1 MSDIRVFGPDDE
13 GNDYSTMG
21 LVGTLIPISCTFHE
35 VANGESSIEL
45 EHPIDPYGKYTALER
60 QNILVVP
67 VPVRTTPEIQNG
79 SCVTAVSVYKVKPLN
94 QLSSTA
100 QRTLYKKETGSS
112 KMKVMAPGDTV
123 TVVFQ
128 PYDWADVDRWKVVC
142 KYGTGWVYP
151 AGLELV
157 DEVTIPDNS
166 QAIEEVQSPW
176 TVMDQYFRIYKVTK
190 NLDSVTAY
198 ARHITYDLLY
208 DVSHFYYQGNQ
219 TLPLQEAADTVLEFS
234 YGGETRFKA
243 YTNVTNE
250 AVPGTSLR
258 GKTMIA
264 AFLDPEEGLCA
275 KYHVNLV
282 RNNHDLYLLH
292 DPGLNRGVRIQ
303 YSKNMLGVE
312 FESDEDSVI
321 TRIIPVGE
329 QENGDGLYLG
339 GDPLINQFVDSDRID
354 DYPVKHVYYM
364 KCENCRVGQEEEDG
378 TKLTTEV
385 AQARM
390 IAQAEEMF
398 ENGCDLPK
406 ISMKVDFVNI
416 GDTEEYRQF
425 ANLEN
430 CFLYDYVIVQHP
442 DIGIDI
448 TARIS
453 EIEWDCLLDRMTSM
467 TIGEVGETLA
477 NSGITSWQIPSG
489 INGNKITQG
498 TISGGALQAD
508 IINTKHIQSGS
519 INTDALQAQSVTAE
533 KLAAGSVTA
542 DKIQAGSVTADKI
555 DTASLNA
562 AVADIVTLL
571 VGNITADNIETDELA
586 AVLGNFVKIYADYA
600 GIDFATVKDL
610 ITDELI
616 FRVGSANE
624 LYIDRLV
631 ATSAF
636 LASATLGDLVIKG
649 EDGNYYRIYV
659 QSDGTLITE
668 QIEVTDDEIEAG
680 ETDDGKGIVD
690 TDVDIPEMN
699 GGNILG
705 TSAVINTILTDALTA
720 NKITAAQAMI
730 ASATIPELAVTAINA
745 IGNSID
751 ITANTTIQMLIATDE
766 LIKAWYTFG
775 ADGLD
780 IGKAGSTYSTRID
793 DTGFHILQLNEKI
806 GSFAKRRLITEA
818 VQLGPVDAV
827 GTRVVM
833 RNAYDGGVI
842 FVPEEVGY

>member
-1 MSDIRVFGPDDE
+1 MSEIRVFSSDDE

-21 LVGTLIPISCTFHE
+21 LVGALIPIACTFCE

-45 EHPIDPYGKYTALER
+45 EHPLDPYGKYKALER

-190 NLDSVTAY
+190 NLDSVIAH
-198 ARHITYDLLY
+198 ARHISYDLLY
-208 DVSHFYYQGNQ
+208 DCTHFYYEGNQ
-219 TLPLQEAADTVLEFS
+219 TMSLQEAADTILEFS

-243 YTNVTNE
+243 YTNVANE
-250 AVPGTSLR
+250 AVPGTNLR
-258 GKTMIA
+258 GKTMIS
-264 AFLDPEEGLCA
+264 AFLDPEDGLCA
-275 KYHVNLV
+275 RYHVNLV

-292 DPGLNRGVRIQ
+292 DPGINRGIRIQ
-303 YSKNMLGVE
+303 YGKNMLGVK

-321 TRIIPVGE
+321 TRIIPEGE

-339 GDPLINQFVDSDRID
+339 GFPQIDQFVDSPRIGE
-354 DYPVKHVYYM
+354 YPVRHVYHM
-364 KCENCRVGQEEEDG
+364 KCENCKVGQEEEDG
-378 TKLTTEV
+378 TKLTMEV
-385 AQARM
+385 ARARM

-406 ISMKVDFVNI
+406 ISMQVDFVNL
-416 GDTEEYRQF
+416 GDTEEYKQF
-425 ANLEN
+425 RNLEN
-430 CFLYDYVIVQHP
+430 CFLYDYVTVQHP

-453 EIEWDCLLDRMTSM
+453 EIEWDCLLDRMQKM

-477 NSGITSWQIPSG
+477 NSGITSWQIPNG
-489 INGNKITQG
+489 INGNKIASGTLGNAAFQANIIAAKHIQANSINTQ
-498 TISGGALQAD
+498 ALQA
-508 IINTKHIQSGS
+508 G
-519 INTDALQAQSVTAE
+519 SVTAE

-542 DKIQAGSVTADKI
+542 DKIAAGAISADSI
-555 DTASLNA
+555 DAASLQA
-562 AVADIVTLL
+562 KIAEIVTLL
-571 VGNITADNIETDELA
+571 VGSITADNIETDQLA
-586 AVLGNFVKIYADYA
+586 AVLGDFLTLYSDYA
-600 GIDFATVKDL
+600 GINFADVKDL
-610 ITDELI
+610 IADEAI
-616 FRVGSANE
+616 FRVGVANE

-631 ATSAF
+631 ATTAY
-636 LASATLGDLVIKG
+636 LASASMDNLVVKG
-649 EDGNYYRIYV
+649 EDGKYYRIIV
-659 QSDGTLITE
+659 QSDGEIITS
-668 QIEVTDDEIEAG
+668 EVDLSDEEIAAG
-680 ETDDGKGIVD
+680 ETDDGKGVVD
-690 TDVDIPEMN
+690 TAQDIPALN
-699 GGNILG
+699 GGKIMG
-705 TSAVINTILTDALTA
+705 TSAVISEILTDALTA
-720 NKITAAQAMI
+720 GKITAGQAMI
-730 ASATIPELAVTAINA
+730 ASATIPELYTTAIQA
-745 IGNSID
+745 IGSSID
-751 ITANTTIQMLIATDE
+751 ISANSTIQLLIATND
-766 LIKAWYTFG
+766 LIRAWYTFG
-775 ADGLD
+775 GDGLD

-793 DTGFHILQLNEKI
+793 DTGFHILQLGSKI
-806 GSFAKRRLITEA
+806 GSFAKRKLVAES
-818 VQLGPVDAV
+818 VQISPVDAI
-827 GTRVVM
+827 GMRIVM
-833 RNAYDGGVI
+833 RSAFDGGVAFI
-842 FVPEEVGY
+842 PEEVG